1 MLYCITNIELLRYVK
16 IKTVSIYE
24 MKGEKTFIVVIQM
37 VKEYKPSEI
46 EKKWQEKWQEKNVF
60 KSENKV
66 EGKQNYYTLEM
77 FAYPSGKLHVGHL
90 RNYAIGDAIARYKKM
105 KGFNV
110 LHPFGWDSFG
120 LPAENAAIDNGAHPG
135 QWTKANIDNMR
146 RQLKLMGLSYDWDR
160 EISTYTPEYY
170 KWNQLFFIEMYKKG
184 LVYKK
189 RSYVNWC
196 PDCNT
201 VLANEQV
208 EDGKC
213 WRHSKTD
220 VIQKELSQWYLK
232 ITDYA
237 EELLQGHE
245 ELKGHWPDKVLAMQK
260 NWIGKSTGSEINF
273 VLDYKFDSNSQDK
286 ESNLNIGNNGEVII
300 PVFTTRAD
308 TLFGVTYAV
317 IAPEHPLVEEIVLK
331 ENPSLKEAVDKMI
344 NEDKINRT
352 AEDKE
357 KEGMFTGLYVI
368 NPVNNEKVPLWIG
381 NYVLMDYGTGAV
393 MAVPAHDER
402 DFFFAKKYNLPIRIV
417 INPVDK
423 DENPEKIVV
432 EEMEG
437 AYTLNGI
444 LVNSD
449 EFDGTKNTEAKI
461 KITEKLEKEG
471 KGKKTVNYRL
481 HDWLISRQRYWGT
494 PIPVIYDEDGN
505 IHLEEKENLPVKLP
519 TDIEFNGKGNPLE
532 TSEEFKNVILPN
544 GKKGR
549 RETDTMDT
557 FVDSSWYYLRYLD
570 SHNTEKPFEKANAD
584 SWTPVDQ
591 YIGGIE
597 HAVMHLLYARFFHKA
612 LRDMGLVATNEPF
625 KRLLT
630 QGMVLG
636 PSYYSQNE
644 RKFYFPKDVE
654 IKDTKAFSKSTGEE
668 LTVKIEKMS
677 KSKNN
682 GVDPEEIVKEYGAD
696 PARVFTL
703 FAAPPEKELEWNV
716 NGLAGAYRFINR
728 LFLIIS
734 DSFEFAD
741 KNAGKEDNYGI
752 DLSKRSEKDEEIQKK
767 LHQTVKK
774 VTESIEDDFHFNTAI
789 AAVMELLND
798 MTTYKQEVIDK
809 NDVST
814 ESKKIWK
821 EVLDKVILLIAPF
834 APHIADELWEIIG
847 NKTFTFEEEWP
858 TFEEELTKEHKM
870 NLVVQINGKIRET
883 IPAKIGLPKEE
894 YEKLAFDSEKI
905 KKAIEG
911 KEIVKVIVVPN
922 KLVNIVVKG

>member
-1 MLYCITNIELLRYVK
+1 
-16 IKTVSIYE
+16 
-24 MKGEKTFIVVIQM
+24 M

-232 ITDYA
+232 ITEYA

-317 IAPEHPLVEEIVLK
+317 IAPEHPIVEEIVLK

-423 DENPEKIVV
+423 DGNSEKIVV
-432 EEMEG
+432 EDMEG

-519 TDIEFNGKGNPLE
+519 TDIEFSGKGNPLE
-532 TSEEFKNVILPN
+532 TSEEFKNVTLPN

-570 SHNTEKPFEKANAD
+570 SHNTEKPFEKENAD

-612 LRDMGLVATNEPF
+612 LRDMGLVETNEPF

-668 LTVKIEKMS
+668 LTVKVEKMS

-814 ESKKIWK
+814 ESRKIWK

-847 NKTFTFEEEWP
+847 NTTFTFEEEWP

-905 KKAIEG
+905 KKAVEG

-922 KLVNIVVKG
+922 KLVNIVIKG

>member
-1 MLYCITNIELLRYVK
+1 
-16 IKTVSIYE
+16 
-24 MKGEKTFIVVIQM
+24 M

-60 KSENKV
+60 KNENKV

-317 IAPEHPLVEEIVLK
+317 IAPEHPIVEEIVLK
-331 ENPSLKEAVDKMI
+331 ENPSLKAAVDKMI

-423 DENPEKIVV
+423 DGNPEKIVV
-432 EEMEG
+432 EDMEE

-494 PIPVIYDEDGN
+494 PIPVIYDENGN

-532 TSEEFKNVILPN
+532 TSEEFKNVTLPN

-570 SHNTEKPFEKANAD
+570 SHNTEKPFEKENAD

-612 LRDMGLVATNEPF
+612 LRDMGLVETNEPF

-668 LTVKIEKMS
+668 LTVKVEKMS